1 MPDVQD
7 VFDYIDQH
15 RDAYIGLLQTL
26 VRQPSVSAQGVGIA
40 ETASMVEGLLTDR
53 GFEAAQYP
61 TNGNPVVF
69 GQRAGESE
77 KRLSFYNHYDVQPA
91 EPLELWNSDPWAA
104 ELRDGRIWGRGV
116 ADNKGNLAGRLAAVD
131 AILKTRGE
139 LPLTV
144 KFIVEGEEEIGSIH
158 IEEFTHAHR
167 EMLAADGCIWESGS
181 RDEQGRQV
189 INLGMKGICYV
200 ELRVQGVSEDQ
211 HSSRAT
217 RLPNA
222 AWRLVW
228 ALATLKGPDERILI
242 PGFYDRVRQPNAA
255 ELAAL
260 EKIPDDSASETERLG
275 IDRYL
280 LGLTGA
286 ERIARDYFQPTCT
299 ISGLLSGYTGPGS
312 KTVMPAR
319 AMAKVD
325 MRLVPDQDP
334 LEVFDLLRKHLD
346 ANGFDDIEAELLGPE
361 PPGRTSLD
369 APIARVVSE
378 TWTEL
383 TGREAI
389 LTPTAQGTGPW
400 HQLCDALGIDGSTA
414 GSGHPASGAHAPNE
428 NIYIEDYINH
438 IKHAVLIMD
447 RFAST

>member
-1 MPDVQD
+1 MDD
-7 VFDYIDQH
+7 VFAYVDEH
-15 RDAYIGLLQTL
+15 RDEYIALLQRL
-26 VRQPSVSAQGVGIA
+26 VQQPSVSAQGVGMA
-40 ETASMVEGLLTDR
+40 ETASMVEELLKQR
-53 GFEAAQYP
+53 GFDAAQYS
-61 TNGNPVVF
+61 TSGYPVVF
-69 GQRAGESE
+69 GQRSGASA
-77 KRLSFYNHYDVQPA
+77 RTLSFYNHYDVQPA

-131 AILKTRGE
+131 AVLKTRGQ
-139 LPLTV
+139 LPLNV

-181 RDEQGRQV
+181 RDDQGRQL

-200 ELRVQGVSEDQ
+200 ELRVRGVNEDQ

-228 ALATLKGPDERILI
+228 ALSTLKGPDERVLI
-242 PGFYDRVRQPNAA
+242 PGFYDRVRQPTTA
-255 ELAAL
+255 ELEAL
-260 EKIPDDSASETERLG
+260 NKLPDDPDTEMQRLG
-275 IDRYL
+275 IDHYL
-280 LGLTGA
+280 LGLTGI
-286 ERIARDYFQPTCT
+286 ERLTRDYFQPTCT

-334 LEVFDLLRKHLD
+334 IEIFDLLRKHLD

-369 APIARVVSE
+369 APIARVVAE

-383 TGREAI
+383 TGREALI
-389 LTPTAQGTGPW
+389 TPTAQGTGPW
-400 HQLCDALGIDGSTA
+400 HQLCDALGIDGATA
-414 GSGHPASGAHAPNE
+414 GAGHPATGVHAPNE
-428 NIYIEDYINH
+428 NIYVEDFINH
-438 IKHAVLIMD
+438 IKHIALIMD
-447 RFAST
+447 RFASR